1 MDLIRSFGLLS
12 SSYYNQD
19 TIQVNIIITITIT
32 IRAPSFEA
40 SRFHFDLWTRILF
53 YSVRLEQRTLILAG
67 SGLRPFG
74 CPPNNAMFGTA

>member
-19 TIQVNIIITITIT
+19 TIQVNIIITITI
-32 IRAPSFEA
+32 RATSFEA